1 MSTVAE
7 TFKEAVQN
15 HQSGHLRQA
24 EHLYRLVLQN
34 DPDNPFALHS
44 LGIIAHQTENDDKAL
59 ELISQAIQ
67 NNPEIPQ
74 FHNTLGLVL
83 ESLERFEEAIVSY
96 QRAASIKP
104 DYAEAYNNMA
114 IVLQSQGRYEAA
126 VEKCKKAL
134 SLKPDYAEAY
144 NTMGYSLEKQEHY
157 NEAIENYAQAVRFKP
172 DFAEAY
178 NHLGVVLN
186 ILERPDEALENYKKV
201 LKYDPDYIEVHWNMS
216 LALLRTGRLTR
227 GWKEYQWRL
236 NPELRMTTYPHR
248 YEIPK
253 WDGSFFTTKR
263 LLVHYEQGLGD
274 TLHFVRYLPLVK
286 ARGGTVILEVRKPL
300 YKLLQN
306 CPGVDEFVEASL
318 EKKPALKFDYH
329 ISLMDLP
336 RIFGTTLETIP
347 AEVPYIYPSPA
358 KVSYWRNKL
367 ASEEFKVG
375 IVWAGSSEHDKDR
388 YRSCSLKCFA
398 PLTVIDGVRLY
409 GLQKGQAAVHAQEV
423 PKEMLITNLGNAFED
438 FTDTAAAIESL
449 DMVISVDTAVLHLAG
464 AMGKPVWALLSFS
477 PDWRWMLNRRDSPW
491 YPTMKL
497 FRQKKRG
504 QWETLFQ
511 NVAEQLRIIVG
522 KHREAHRIVKA

>member
-1 MSTVAE
+1 MSTAAD
-7 TFKEAVQN
+7 TFKKAVQY
-15 HQSGHLRQA
+15 HQSGDLRQA

-34 DPDNPFALHS
+34 DPNNPFALHS
-44 LGIIAHQTENDDKAL
+44 LGIIAHQAENDDTAV
-59 ELISQAIQ
+59 ELISNAIQ

-83 ESLERFEEAIVSY
+83 EALERFEEAVASY
-96 QRAASIKP
+96 QQAVSIKP

-114 IVLQSQGRYEAA
+114 IALQSQGRYEAA

-144 NTMGYSLEKQEHY
+144 NTMGYSLEKQEQY
-157 NEAIENYAQAVRFKP
+157 SEAIENYRQAVRFKP

-178 NHLGVVLN
+178 NHLGVILN

-201 LKYDPDYIEVHWNMS
+201 LQYDPDYIEVHWNMS
-216 LALLRTGRLTR
+216 LALLRSGRLTE

-236 NPELRMTTYPHR
+236 NPELGMTTYPHR
-248 YEIPK
+248 YEILQ
-253 WDGSFFTTKR
+253 WDGSFFTSKR

-274 TLHFVRYLPLVK
+274 TLHFVRYLPMVK

-300 YKLLQN
+300 YGLLQN

-318 EKKPALKFDYH
+318 DNKPDVKFDYH

-336 RIFGTTLETIP
+336 KIFATTLETIP
-347 AEVPYIYPSPA
+347 AQVPYIHACPGKA
-358 KVSYWRNKL
+358 GYWRNKL
-367 ASEEFKVG
+367 ASADFRVG
-375 IVWAGSSEHDKDR
+375 IVWAGSSIHDKDR

-398 PLTVIDGVRLY
+398 PLTMIDGVQLY
-409 GLQKGQAAVHAQEV
+409 GLQKGQAAANLEEV
-423 PKEMLITNLGNAFED
+423 ANEMVITNLGNEFED
-438 FTDTAAAIESL
+438 FTDTAAAIENL

-464 AMGKPVWALLSFS
+464 AMGKPVWALLPFS

-504 QWETLFQ
+504 QWEPLFQ
-511 NVAEQLRIIVG
+511 HVAEELKIIVR
-522 KHREAHRIVKA
+522 KHREAKRMLKV